1 MIIKFK
7 FQRKLAEEAARD
19 LNTDNVTRPSSTE
32 PGVKRKMA
40 PSKPTHS
47 SHPSSGRLDQ
57 IQKGTKRAKIEAGA
71 EGTRANGM
79 PMVNKLKQMID
90 PSQSEKFQFKNDMA
104 KPGAEYLEART
115 NEKDHQRP
123 DAHFRLFST
132 QHRCAIYF
140 IMEMNILLI

>member
-1 MIIKFK
+1 
-7 FQRKLAEEAARD
+7 
-19 LNTDNVTRPSSTE
+19 
-32 PGVKRKMA
+32 MA

-47 SHPSSGRLDQ
+47 SHPSTGRLDQ
-57 IQKGTKRAKIEAGA
+57 IQKGPKRAKVEA
-71 EGTRANGM
+71 ESTRANGM
-79 PMVNKLKQMID
+79 PMVSKLKQVID

-132 QHRCAIYF
+132 QHRFVFWKNRFDLHSRFFEDNSFSRANSNKTYRTD
-140 IMEMNILLI
+140 L